1 MMAAADIANAAEQA
15 QRLAAILEE
24 EFAALRAQ
32 DLSAFEGLQDSKQQV
47 LDGLNA
53 LAQVHGPSWADD
65 PAWSSVLEHLR
76 QCHDAHRRNET
87 ILRRQLDV
95 VRMALSALTRDE
107 APALYDHLAPAATRA
122 QRAAKA
128 YGE

>member
-1 MMAAADIANAAEQA
+1 MTDTADIARATEQA
-15 QRLAAILEE
+15 HRLAAILDE

-32 DLSAFEGLQDSKQQV
+32 DIAAFEAMQDNKQNVLTALSQIAETHGTTWNEQPEWAVTLGLLQDC
-47 LDGLNA
+47 
-53 LAQVHGPSWADD
+53 
-65 PAWSSVLEHLR
+65 R
-76 QCHDAHRRNET
+76 DAHRRNET

-95 VRMALSALTRDE
+95 VRMSLAALTRDD
-107 APALYDHLAPAATRA
+107 APALYDHLGPSGTRA